1 MAFKILNDEEI
12 SLLTDE
18 QVECY
23 QKELKIYKQ
32 REAFVEKLDSLF
44 TVDSSLDGET
54 TSADISGLIGQYAHG
69 NEPSHHVIHLYNYV
83 NRPWRTQELV
93 DSVYR
98 SQYANNVDCLL
109 YTSPSPRD
117 A

>member
-32 REAFVEKLDSLF
+32 REAFVEKLTKLENAEIKPYKPNLKSIDIIRERPIILNVMSKSNMYYTNYQNL
-44 TVDSSLDGET
+44 SYPIRPLLD
-54 TSADISGLIGQYAHG
+54 
-69 NEPSHHVIHLYNYV
+69 
-83 NRPWRTQELV
+83 
-93 DSVYR
+93 
-98 SQYANNVDCLL
+98 
-109 YTSPSPRD
+109 
-117 A
+117 

>member
-32 REAFVEKLDSLF
+32 REAFVEKLTKLENAEIKP
-44 TVDSSLDGET
+44 LEKDGLTGYSFKKDDMTYICFER
-54 TSADISGLIGQYAHG
+54 DG
-69 NEPSHHVIHLYNYV
+69 
-83 NRPWRTQELV
+83 RFF
-93 DSVYR
+93 SVYGT
-98 SQYANNVDCLL
+98 ADADELL
-109 YTSPSPRD
+109 KVAAGITKK
-117 A
+117 

>member
-32 REAFVEKLDSLF
+32 REAFVEKLTKLENAEIKPYKPN
-44 TVDSSLDGET
+44 LK
-54 TSADISGLIGQYAHG
+54 
-69 NEPSHHVIHLYNYV
+69 
-83 NRPWRTQELV
+83 
-93 DSVYR
+93 
-98 SQYANNVDCLL
+98 
-109 YTSPSPRD
+109 
-117 A
+117 

>member
-54 TSADISGLIGQYAHG
+54 EPEINRYYQGNRVCTFHKSRAAKAQSETYAK
-69 NEPSHHVIHLYNYV
+69 
-83 NRPWRTQELV
+83 
-93 DSVYR
+93 
-98 SQYANNVDCLL
+98 A
-109 YTSPSPRD
+109 
-117 A
+117 